1 MTAPKVSHH
10 VEPQGVR
17 LTVRAS
23 TGSVCVPMTDSEAKR
38 LAWGILNDL
47 DPDAVYVNDRD
58 YVGHKRAS
66 SIEWASTEETRAMKA
81 LSEEQIA
88 EIIRL
93 HLSGMS
99 LTKMAIA
106 LDINRSKIT
115 RTIERLR
122 NAKKL

>member
-1 MTAPKVSHH
+1 MSAPKVSHQ

-23 TGSVCVPMTDSEAKR
+23 TGSVCVPLTDCEAKR

-47 DPDAVYVNDRD
+47 DPDAVYVNDRA
-58 YVGHKRAS
+58 YVGHRRAS
-66 SIEWASTEETRAMKA
+66 AIEWGNPEETRAMKA

-122 NAKKL
+122 NANKL